1 MRGLNWLA
9 KLTLD
14 WSSLQGFL
22 SKAFPKMALP
32 EVPKAGGLRSRL
44 WQMQPTSLLRGSKLM
59 DQSSFQ
65 MT

>member
-1 MRGLNWLA
+1 
-9 KLTLD
+9 
-14 WSSLQGFL
+14 
-22 SKAFPKMALP
+22 MALP